1 MVASVVVVL
10 VVVVVVVVK
19 TGTSVVAVLAV
30 SFISSDD
37 DAVPLDS
44 LVPLVSSW
52 TLLAASAFIIKGSR
66 SEPRAP
72 VSSDFSSE
80 LLTLP
85 PQSDISCNGDHG
97 IYRWGDLLYHDSA
110 TYLYSSNHPVQVEA
124 HLLPLPLVPLLLQ
137 LRRLRRVRLQRR
149 RDRRPETADVR
160 VGAQAALGEL
170 RQPALVLFQLAM
182 LIKKTK

>member
-1 MVASVVVVL
+1 MVASVVVVVL
-10 VVVVVVVVK
+10 VVVVK

-80 LLTLP
+80 VLTLP
-85 PQSDISCNGDHG
+85 PQSDISCNALIGDHA
-97 IYRWGDLLYHDSA
+97 W
-110 TYLYSSNHPVQVEA
+110 YL
-124 HLLPLPLVPLLLQ
+124 
-137 LRRLRRVRLQRR
+137 
-149 RDRRPETADVR
+149 
-160 VGAQAALGEL
+160 
-170 RQPALVLFQLAM
+170 
-182 LIKKTK
+182 